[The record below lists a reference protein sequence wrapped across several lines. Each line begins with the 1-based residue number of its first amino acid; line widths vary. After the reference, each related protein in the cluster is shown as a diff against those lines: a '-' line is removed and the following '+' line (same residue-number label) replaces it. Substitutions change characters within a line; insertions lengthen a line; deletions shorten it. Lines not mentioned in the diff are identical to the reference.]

1 MHARIVKGAVAEWPI
16 GDLRKRL
23 PDMSLPVDLRDNDR
37 LPDGFVF
44 VRFVEAPRHDENT
57 HKLVEFGPVKQ
68 DGEWVYGYTAK
79 PLNKTELKQ
88 AAERAAIN
96 ARATRN
102 RLLADCDWTQLP
114 DAVVDKQAWSKYREA
129 LRGISKQK
137 GFPLSIEWPTMP
149 T

>member
-1 MHARIVKGAVAEWPI
+1 MHACVKNNQVTEWPI
-16 GDLRKRL
+16 INLRQHL
-23 PDMSLPVDLRDNDR
+23 PHISLPADLTQDES
-37 LPDGFVF
+37 LPLGYVY
-44 VRFVEAPRHDENT
+44 VRSQSAPTYNPNT
-57 HKLVEFGPVKQ
+57 HKLVEFGPVKR